1 MHKEAISNLRSE
13 EVQEILGRPPRWI
26 VRWGIAVICAVVAG
40 LFVGSY
46 FIKYPDVVSATITV
60 TTEHLPA
67 GVMAHTTG
75 KIDTLLV
82 SEHQQVQQGELLGML
97 ENSARLEDI
106 LLMQEA
112 MDSIPADTTLKLGDL
127 QGYYASFLKAREDY
141 SYFIQADYHNKKIK
155 SIQQQIRLQQQLYA
169 KTNNQLRNGREMLD
183 VAHRRFVMDSTL
195 FTQKALSL
203 ADYQTARG
211 NYLSQL
217 QSFESLRMAS
227 DNQQVSILQLKQS
240 LFDLEQQRNEEEQGL
255 ALALATARDQL
266 LSQLK
271 TWERS
276 YLLRAPIDGEIS
288 MTKYWQKNQNVSAGE
303 IIVTVV
309 PSEKTRIIGKILL
322 PSQGAGKVKAGQMA
336 NVKFDSYPYMEYGM
350 MKVAIRNISLVPI
363 SDAEGNKNYILEV
376 LFPDSLVTTYGKTLD
391 FSQEMTGT
399 AEIITDDLRL
409 IDRFINPIKA
419 IIKK

>member
-1 MHKEAISNLRSE
+1 METENLDLRSE

-26 VRWGIAVICAVVAG
+26 VRWGIAVICAIVVG
-40 LFVGSY
+40 LFVGGY

-82 SEHQQVQQGELLGML
+82 SEHQQVQQGELLGVL
-97 ENSARLEDI
+97 ENSAHLEDI

-112 MDSIPADTTLKLGDL
+112 MDSLPAVTTLKLGDL

-255 ALALATARDQL
+255 SLALATARDQL

-276 YLLRAPIDGEIS
+276 YLLCAPIDGEIS

-309 PSEKTRIIGKILL
+309 PCEKTRIIGKILL
-322 PSQGAGKVKAGQMA
+322 PSQGAGKVKAGQIA

-409 IDRFINPIKA
+409 IDRFINPVKA
-419 IIKK
+419 VLTR